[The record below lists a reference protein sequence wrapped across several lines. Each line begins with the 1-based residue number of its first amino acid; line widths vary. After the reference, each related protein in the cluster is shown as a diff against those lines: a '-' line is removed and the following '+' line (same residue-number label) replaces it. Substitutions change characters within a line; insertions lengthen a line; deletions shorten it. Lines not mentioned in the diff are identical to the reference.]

1 VKTCRGRHMR
11 LSREAVRDE
20 RCQPVSRSCSL
31 SQTTIRLALTLI
43 TAGILFGAYTLY
55 AQGTPS
61 EMRATHERDK
71 RAAERQST
79 AKVDKDKAMEPL
91 LLEILLI
98 PRNGT

>member
-1 VKTCRGRHMR
+1 MR
-11 LSREAVRDE
+11 LSREAARDE

-43 TAGILFGAYTLY
+43 AAGILFGAYTLY
-55 AQGTPS
+55 AQGTFS
-61 EMRATHERDK
+61 ATHERDK

-79 AKVDKDKAMEPL
+79 EKVDKDRSMEPL

>member
-1 VKTCRGRHMR
+1 MR
-11 LSREAVRDE
+11 LSREAARDE
-20 RCQPVSRSCSL
+20 RWQPVSRSCSL

-43 TAGILFGAYTLY
+43 AAAILFGAYTLY

-61 EMRATHERDK
+61 AMRATHATHERDK